1 MKYLPCQPPI
11 QFAGE
16 IHGTLHRK
24 VLENYQTELAPG
36 AGLILKHVSV
46 NLPVKCLTSVS
57 ALSSRETSLSN
68 SLSGLL
74 QHLFQKLQYVQNA
87 MAHILTN

>member
-1 MKYLPCQPPI
+1 MKYLPCQLPI

-36 AGLILKHVSV
+36 AGLILKHVGV
-46 NLPVKCLTSVS
+46 ILPVKCLYSFLFSHTKKMYAEQARCNNSYDN
-57 ALSSRETSLSN
+57 ADDLAISSCKKLK
-68 SLSGLL
+68 LL
-74 QHLFQKLQYVQNA
+74 D
-87 MAHILTN
+87 

>member
-36 AGLILKHVSV
+36 AGLILKHVSG
-46 NLPVKCLTSVS
+46 LIICPVKCLYSFD
-57 ALSSRETSLSN
+57 LSHT
-68 SLSGLL
+68 
-74 QHLFQKLQYVQNA
+74 KK
-87 MAHILTN
+87 